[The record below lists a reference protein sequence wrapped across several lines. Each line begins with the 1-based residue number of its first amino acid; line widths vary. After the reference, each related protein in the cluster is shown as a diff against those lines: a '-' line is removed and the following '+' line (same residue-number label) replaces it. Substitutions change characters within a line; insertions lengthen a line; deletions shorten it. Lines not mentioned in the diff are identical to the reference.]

1 MKKLFSIILVLL
13 LIGGCTNNQT
23 SAANNNLFGNQNETA
38 DAYKPFENDYSED
51 FEYTFTTI
59 YSPRIAVANDGKM
72 AVSSQKSKDTAGVQF
87 VEYGMDGSSRA
98 IGEYDGYIDSLAYM
112 GDDLLFAIV
121 KWNTELKSEGVLI
134 YKVNTGTGNN
144 ELFAEIDGIPITYVF
159 SANGNSEELY
169 LLGEDSSKSNNDDPL
184 PGISS
189 ANSIIRYH
197 DGSYE
202 KLSVEFP
209 TAVCAKKTGGAI
221 IAAYDADGYYIT
233 AYENGQLSD
242 KKYINSNG
250 AIRSIAD
257 VDGRHIVYTV
267 PTKSDKIMLCAA
279 NTDNM
284 YNAEL
289 IPDSTAGEEL
299 FSTGGLCF
307 FNAGKY
313 NTNEAEQTI
322 TIKRIDFSGYY
333 KERPPMNLMIT
344 GYSDSTPFGCGY
356 TINVNELSSE
366 EAALKILSLD
376 KDYDMCYISTRDRIA
391 YSLKSQGSFYPLNDV
406 TGVSEY
412 LDKCFPAIKEAF
424 TDENGNIWAL
434 PIWSNSYF
442 IAKNTGETDFS
453 EMTTDSFIDYVDG
466 LSESDTSESL
476 FNAYIYTDEILKE
489 YVMSHD
495 SFDTPEFRNTA
506 EKLKKSGRV
515 NFAAPEYKM
524 MVSGDYDN
532 PLFLESTLMI
542 LGVENSYSFKESGA
556 QNYSVTGIPC
566 VSGKNV
572 LLPNVIFL
580 CANPDSE
587 HLSDALDYISKIAD
601 YQMKNPDQFVLTQEN
616 GVYSDNDTVR
626 QMAELHNSAEV
637 YFTYPAEIYW
647 EDFYNY
653 LSDRISLEQFIT
665 EADRKLKVYLNE

>member
-1 MKKLFSIILVLL
+1 MKILLMIILALTLAAVSSC
-13 LIGGCTNNQT
+13 GNNT
-23 SAANNNLFGNQNETA
+23 DETA
-38 DAYKPFENDYSED
+38 NVYTPIAAEYSED

-59 YSPRIAVANDGKM
+59 YSPRIAVADDGRM
-72 AVSSQKSKDTAGVQF
+72 TVSSQKSKDTAGVQF
-87 VEYGMDGSSRA
+87 VEYDMDGNSRA

-134 YKVNTGTGNN
+134 YKVNAETGEN
-144 ELFAEIDGIPITYVF
+144 EIFADIDGIPITYVYG
-159 SANGNSEELY
+159 AKGNSEELY
-169 LLGEDSSKSNNDDPL
+169 LLGEDSGKADSDDPMF
-184 PGISS
+184 GVT
-189 ANSIIRYH
+189 AAKSIIRYY
-197 DGSYE
+197 DGKYE
-202 KLSVEFP
+202 KLPVEFP

-242 KKYINSNG
+242 KKYIDSNG
-250 AIRSIAD
+250 TIRSIAD

-299 FSTGGLCF
+299 FSAGGLCF
-307 FNAGKY
+307 FNAGRY
-313 NTNEAEQTI
+313 NTSEAEQRV
-322 TIKRIDFSGYY
+322 TIKRIDFSSYY
-333 KERPPMNLMIT
+333 KERPPMNLLIT

-356 TINVNELSSE
+356 TININELSSE

-391 YSLKSQGSFYPLNDV
+391 YSLKSKGSFYPLNDV

-424 TDENGNIWAL
+424 TDENGDIWAL

-442 IAKNTGETDFS
+442 IARNTGDTDFS
-453 EMTTDSFIDYVDG
+453 GMTANCFIDYVDE
-466 LSESDTSESL
+466 LSESDSKKSI
-476 FNAYIYTDEILKE
+476 FHSYIYIDEILKE
-489 YVMSHD
+489 YIMTHD
-495 SFDTPEFRNTA
+495 SFDTPEFRSFA
-506 EKLKKSGRV
+506 EKLKKSSRV
-515 NFAAPEYKM
+515 NFAAPEYKR
-524 MVSGDYDN
+524 MVSGDYNN
-532 PLFLESTLMI
+532 PLFMESTQII

-556 QNYSVTGIPC
+556 QNYSVSGIPC
-566 VSGKNV
+566 ISDKNV

-580 CANPDSE
+580 CVNPESE
-587 HLSDALDYISKIAD
+587 HLGNAIDYISKIAA
-601 YQMKNPDQFVLTQEN
+601 YQMTNPDQFVLIREN
-616 GVYSDNDTVR
+616 GAYSDNETVR
-626 QMAELHNSAEV
+626 QMSELYNSAEV

-647 EDFYNY
+647 EGFNKY
-653 LSDRISLEQFIT
+653 LAGEISLDDFIA

>member
-1 MKKLFSIILVLL
+1 MKKLLSVILALL
-13 LIGGCTNNQT
+13 LLGGCTNNQALDT
-23 SAANNNLFGNQNETA
+23 NNNLFGNQNETA
-38 DAYKPFENDYSED
+38 DVYKPFDNDYSED

-59 YSPRIAVANDGKM
+59 YSPRIAVADDGRM

-87 VEYGMDGSSRA
+87 VEYGMDGSSRK

-112 GDDLLFAIV
+112 GGDLFFTIV
-121 KWNTELKSEGVLI
+121 KWNAELKSEGVLI
-134 YKVNTGTGNN
+134 YKINTETGNN
-144 ELFAEIDGIPITYVF
+144 ELFADIGGIPITYVF
-159 SANGNSEELY
+159 SANGNADELY
-169 LLGEDSSKSNNDDPL
+169 LLGEDSDKTNNDAPL
-184 PGISS
+184 LGISA
-189 ANSIIRYH
+189 ANSIIRYY
-197 DGSYE
+197 DGDYE
-202 KLSVEFP
+202 KLPVEFP
-209 TAVCAKKTGGAI
+209 TAVCAKKAGGAI

-257 VDGRHIVYTV
+257 IDGMHIVYTV

-279 NTDNM
+279 NMDNM

-307 FNAGKY
+307 FNAGRY

-322 TIKRIDFSGYY
+322 TIKRIEFSKYY
-333 KERPPMNLMIT
+333 KERPPMNLLIT
-344 GYSDSTPFGCGY
+344 GFSDSTPFGCGY

-376 KDYDMCYISTRDRIA
+376 KDYDMCYISIRDRIA
-391 YSLKSQGSFYPLNDV
+391 YSLKSQGSFYPLDDV
-406 TGVSEY
+406 PGVSEY
-412 LDKCFPAIKEAF
+412 LDKCFPSIKEAF

-442 IAKNTGETDFS
+442 IAKNTGDTDFS
-453 EMTTDSFIDYVDG
+453 EMTADRFIDYLDG
-466 LSESDTSESL
+466 LSESDTKKAIFHS
-476 FNAYIYTDEILKE
+476 YIYIDEILKE
-489 YVMSHD
+489 YIMTHD
-495 SFDTPEFRNTA
+495 SFDTQEFRITA
-506 EKLKKSGRV
+506 EKLKKSSRV
-515 NFAAPEYKM
+515 NYAAPEHKN
-524 MVSGDYDN
+524 MVSGDYNN

-542 LGVENSYSFKESGA
+542 LGVENSFSFMQSEVPY
-556 QNYSVTGIPC
+556 YSVTGIPC
-566 VSGKNV
+566 ISNKNV

-580 CANPDSE
+580 CVNPNSE
-587 HLSDALDYISKIAD
+587 HLNDVLDYISKIAE
-601 YQMKNPDQFVLTQEN
+601 YQSTNPDQFVLTQEN

-626 QMAELHNSAEV
+626 QMAELYNSAEV

-647 EDFYNY
+647 DDFNKY
-653 LSDRISLEQFIT
+653 LAGEISLDSFIT